1 MKKIILQLLDKPSSV
16 FDKFITVF
24 LLSLV
29 YISIFLLVIEV
40 RYPDLASTYQTIFFL
55 VEYIILGIF
64 TIEIIFRI
72 ICDPNRHQYF
82 KSFYGIVDLIAV
94 IPGLL
99 AIFFPALDHTAWVR
113 IFRIIR
119 FVRILKLLSY
129 GETMGGITQ
138 ALMPY
143 FCFALGFKGI
153 MVAVE
158 GQPWWPE
165 IGNLNVVLGV
175 VGFSLA
181 ILLGTKLQVIN
192 SRLYSIEDAVCRIVG
207 SMRDMQENVQIIPH
221 IKHWA
226 KELESALTFNGDEKA
241 EVVRKMRLNTDQLEQ
256 KLEEEGIGGPNTAGF
271 HRDVAYLLHRS
282 LARTPQAYENFLK
295 TVICTYTSVVIATVP
310 GLTGFFAT
318 FLLVYV
324 LGGLFLLIDDM
335 DKPLDFGKNSLIS
348 VRLDP
353 LIQFN
358 DKLKK

>member
-1 MKKIILQLLDKPSSV
+1 MQKRIIQLLDKPSSV
-16 FDKFITVF
+16 VDKSIIVF
-24 LLSLV
+24 LIALV
-29 YISIFLLVIEV
+29 YISIVHLVIES
-40 RYPDLASTYQTIFFL
+40 RFPDLVSTYQTVFIS
-55 VEYIILGIF
+55 VKYVVLGVF
-64 TIEIIFRI
+64 TIELILRI
-72 ICDPNRHQYF
+72 ICDPNRGQYF

-99 AIFFPALDHTAWVR
+99 AVFFPALDQTAWLR
-113 IFRIIR
+113 IFRIIK
-119 FVRILKLLSY
+119 FVKILKLFRY
-129 GETMGGITQ
+129 GKTSGGITQ
-138 ALMPY
+138 SLTPY
-143 FCFALGFKGI
+143 FCFAVGFKAV

-165 IGNLNVVLGV
+165 IGNLNVVIGV

-181 ILLGTKLQVIN
+181 ILLGAKLQVVN

-207 SMRDMQENVQIIPH
+207 SMRDMQGNVQIIPH

-226 KELESALTFNGDEKA
+226 KELESALIFNGDGKT
-241 EVVRKMRLNTDQLEQ
+241 EVVRQMRLKTDHLEQ

-282 LARTPQAYENFLK
+282 LARTPPEYEKFLQ
-295 TVICTYTSVVIATVP
+295 TIICTYTAVVITTVP

-335 DKPLDFGKNSLIS
+335 DRPLDFGGDSLIS

-353 LIQFN
+353 LLQFN
-358 DKLKK
+358 DKLK